1 MKIINLTLRTFM
13 SLILLLSCD
22 FGIPDLFSDKDV
34 DISDIGD
41 CCFGG
46 SSNFIYT
53 TMDTLDIVSL
63 EVDTLIQV
71 SSLMQV
77 KFDLSG
83 TEEVTIDEIWFSLEA
98 QVDTFGFVNR
108 RSLIY
113 HDFTE
118 LQCLRSQYF
127 DWPLDSSLVAIS
139 DSTYSMCIELSTLSS
154 DELYRGRFEVRVV
167 NPYLDEYRIAIT
179 GITDFEFSLN

>member
-1 MKIINLTLRTFM
+1 MKIISLTLRTFM
-13 SLILLLSCD
+13 SLIVLISCD
-22 FGIPDLFSDKDV
+22 FGIPDFSSIKDV

-46 SSNFIYT
+46 SSNFVYKP
-53 TMDTLDIVSL
+53 MDTLDIISL
-63 EVDTLIQV
+63 DVDTLFQIT
-71 SSLMQV
+71 SSIQV
-77 KFDLSG
+77 KFDLSA

-98 QVDTFGFVNR
+98 QVDTIGYVNR
-108 RSLIY
+108 RSFTY

-139 DSTYSMCIELSTLSS
+139 DSTYSMCIELDTLSS
-154 DELYRGRFEVRVV
+154 DELYRGRFEVRVI
-167 NPYLDEYRIAIT
+167 NPYFDDFRIAIS